1 MSVGEAIQVHYLYSR
16 RGTVPADSAGEVY
29 YRMEGTSN
37 TFVVKIA
44 ARGGENVKI
53 VLDGMATHDHAR
65 GSVIALGYI
74 APGSDMWHFI
84 VGLNWVITGN
94 EEIGYWSGT
103 NPSLEPWM
111 STFIDKLGER
121 KLKHI
126 CMPGSHDAG
135 MYKLNGKTPV
145 ATQKNTQTQ
154 ILNIY
159 DQLRRGSRYFDIRPV
174 VGNGGRWLTGHYG
187 NVLGVWQ
194 GANGESIDDMIAD
207 VNKCVPSTR
216 NTIQTTNIH
225 A

>member
-1 MSVGEAIQVHYLYSR
+1 MNIGESIQVRYRYSSK
-16 RGTVPADSAGEVY
+16 GTTSADSAGEAY

-37 TFVVKIA
+37 TFIVKIS
-44 ARGGENVKI
+44 ARRGENVKI
-53 VLDGMATHDHAR
+53 QLDGMATHDYAR
-65 GSVIALGYI
+65 GSVIDLGYRGS
-74 APGSDMWHFI
+74 GSDVWHFI
-84 VGLNWVITGN
+84 GGLNWVLTGN
-94 EEIGYWSGT
+94 EDIGYWTGA

-145 ATQKNTQTQ
+145 STKQNTQTQ

-174 VGNGGRWLTGHYG
+174 VGNGGQWLTGHYSK
-187 NVLGVWQ
+187 VVGVWQ

-207 VNKCVPSTR
+207 INKCVSYTHYVKD
-216 NTIQTTNIH
+216 NSEN
-225 A
+225 